1 MALRVLL
8 ADESST
14 IKKVFQLALQ
24 DFAVDV
30 TAVSIGLDVI
40 PVTRQFKPDIIFC
53 DVLLQKK
60 NGYEVCAELKAD
72 AQLKGVPVILMWS
85 GFMELDQDKLQAARA
100 DGHLEKPFDVK
111 DLRSLIQQF
120 VPRTQKQRLSEFLSF
135 PKMPEMIESKAPPA
149 PGVPN
154 ASGGMEPTT
163 EDAWNME
170 SFDPIPGV
178 GSEPND
184 EFQEVPLPPPPK
196 VDALGDVEGS
206 EDPEDGQWSATTLDR
221 FRVNIPEANHDELA
235 VELPNEDLSEVT
247 RDIPTDL
254 SLKVETPEPPPRAP
268 AQPRSAPTSGL
279 NEAQLERIVLEQA
292 RGLIE
297 SIAWKIVPDLATQII
312 EREIKRLL
320 SEKGPSTP
328 P

>member
-30 TAVSIGLDVI
+30 TAVSMGLDVV

-72 AQLKGVPVILMWS
+72 AQLKGIPVILMWS

-120 VPRTQKQRLSEFLSF
+120 VPRTQKQRLSEYLSF
-135 PKMPEMIESKAPPA
+135 PKMPEMIESKGAQA
-149 PGVPN
+149 PGAPN
-154 ASGGMEPTT
+154 ASGGVEPNA
-163 EDAWNME
+163 EGSWNME

-178 GSEPND
+178 EAEPGD
-184 EFQEVPLPPPPK
+184 DFQEVPLPPPPK
-196 VDALGDVEGS
+196 VDALGDIEGV
-206 EDPEDGQWSATTLDR
+206 EDPEDGQWSATSLDR
-221 FRVNIPEANHDELA
+221 FRVNIPEGRQDELA
-235 VELPNEDLSEVT
+235 VELPEEHEEVT
-247 RDIPTDL
+247 RDVPRNLDL
-254 SLKVETPEPPPRAP
+254 SDEVPTSPPRP
-268 AQPRSAPTSGL
+268 PTSPKSSSSPSL
-279 NEAQLERIVLEQA
+279 DERQLEKMVLEQA

-297 SIAWKIVPDLATQII
+297 SIVWKIVPDLATQII